1 MRQYTL
7 SRCSVIRICSTVFSF
22 GNTKS
27 LGHLYSWGNSISKTK
42 IKKDMVTLPSINDA
56 PDYAF
61 MENLISAV
69 QKLVIKD
76 VVRFS
81 DEKIRATRRVVKQ
94 NDKRRNDVINFADYT
109 ISDKDYQLSR
119 VAEKDYKRHENK
131 E

>member
-1 MRQYTL
+1 
-7 SRCSVIRICSTVFSF
+7 VIRICSTVFSF